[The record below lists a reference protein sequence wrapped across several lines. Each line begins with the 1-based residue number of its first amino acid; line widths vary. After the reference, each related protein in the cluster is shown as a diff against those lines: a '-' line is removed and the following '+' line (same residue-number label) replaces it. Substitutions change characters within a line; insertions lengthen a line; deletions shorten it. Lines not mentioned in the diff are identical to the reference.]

1 MLGGRR
7 FRYFE
12 HDGYLVSS
20 DAEFCILG
28 EMAPDLKPEGPFGDH
43 VGYYSGRHPFPY
55 MRIKKVL
62 CKKNAIYPFTSV
74 GRPPKE
80 DTLFGEFIH
89 EITRPMVPAS
99 IPGLHAVHAVDAAGV
114 HPLCLAVASE
124 RFVPYAR
131 PEDREP
137 MELLKTANALLGFNQ
152 VSLSKYLMVAA
163 KEDASNAQDARE
175 NSAGSCAGQDARGA
189 LDAYDVPAFFAHVL
203 ERIDFARDLHFQTST
218 TIDTLDYTGT
228 SLNHGSKLVIAAAG
242 PKRRELRCEP
252 ADLASLAL
260 PAGFANPKIAMKGVL
275 MVQWNAGGNAS
286 AAADIAPLLD
296 ALKNWEF
303 RESYPWVSVVDD
315 TSTIGAADAQKSLDD
330 FLWLTFTRSDPAQDA
345 YGIDAHFV
353 DKHWAIQAPLVID
366 ARIKPRHQKVL
377 SITDNVVLSAGK
389 VLDNAGIPARENHA
403 N

>member
-1 MLGGRR
+1 
-7 FRYFE
+7 
-12 HDGYLVSS
+12 V
-20 DAEFCILG
+20 
-28 EMAPDLKPEGPFGDH
+28 
-43 VGYYSGRHPFPY
+43 
-55 MRIKKVL
+55 KKVL

-80 DTLFGEFIH
+80 DTIFGDFIH
-89 EITRPMVPAS
+89 EITRPMVPVS
-99 IPGLHAVHAVDAAGV
+99 IPGVHAVHAVDAAGV

-152 VSLSKYLMVAA
+152 VSLSKYLMLAA
-163 KEDASNAQDARE
+163 KEDAS
-175 NSAGSCAGQDARGA
+175 GA
-189 LDAYDVPAFFAHVL
+189 LDARDVPAFFAHVL

-228 SLNHGSKLVIAAAG
+228 SLNHGSKLVMAAAG
-242 PKRRELRCEP
+242 PKRRELRNEP

-260 PAGFANPKIAMKGVL
+260 PAGFSNPKIAMKGVL
-275 MVQWNAGGNAS
+275 VVQWDANGNAP
-286 AAADIAPLLD
+286 APADIAPLLE
-296 ALKNWEF
+296 AFKNWDF

-315 TSTIGAADAQKSLDD
+315 TSTIGDSDAHKSLDD

-377 SITDNVVLSAGK
+377 EVSDNVIQK
-389 VLDNAGIPARENHA
+389 AREVLENA
-403 N
+403 

>member
-1 MLGGRR
+1 M
-7 FRYFE
+7 
-12 HDGYLVSS
+12 
-20 DAEFCILG
+20 
-28 EMAPDLKPEGPFGDH
+28 
-43 VGYYSGRHPFPY
+43 
-55 MRIKKVL
+55 
-62 CKKNAIYPFTSV
+62 
-74 GRPPKE
+74 
-80 DTLFGEFIH
+80 
-89 EITRPMVPAS
+89 
-99 IPGLHAVHAVDAAGV
+99 
-114 HPLCLAVASE
+114 
-124 RFVPYAR
+124 
-131 PEDREP
+131 
-137 MELLKTANALLGFNQ
+137 
-152 VSLSKYLMVAA
+152 
-163 KEDASNAQDARE
+163 
-175 NSAGSCAGQDARGA
+175 
-189 LDAYDVPAFFAHVL
+189 
-203 ERIDFARDLHFQTST
+203 
-218 TIDTLDYTGT
+218 
-228 SLNHGSKLVIAAAG
+228 IAAAG